1 MSKKPCPER
10 EESIA
15 ITDQATLK
23 VILHPL
29 RTRLI
34 TAMSQGPRSVKE
46 LAEAVGMEQTK
57 LYYHIKILLK
67 AGIIMPAGRRKV
79 GNLTETS
86 YVCRARD
93 YVIDPALALSGGA
106 GEGAE
111 KAVNAFISALRS
123 ALLVSCRRL
132 EAMKGS
138 RQGGKDGKP
147 RGPRTVSMYIESL
160 RLMPGE
166 AEEFGRRVKELA
178 AEYDAKNEGRSGA
191 DTYEI
196 GYAIYLGAAPR
207 KEGG

>member
-10 EESIA
+10 EDSIS
-15 ITDQATLK
+15 ITDRATLK

-34 TAMSQGPRSVKE
+34 TAMSQGPRTAKE
-46 LAEAVGMEQTK
+46 LAEAVGMEPTG

-86 YVCRARD
+86 YVCRAKD
-93 YVIDPALALSGGA
+93 YSIDPSLALSP
-106 GEGAE
+106 GEGGSAE
-111 KAVNAFISALRS
+111 KAVNAFVSALRS

-132 EAMKGS
+132 DAMKGS
-138 RQGGKDGKP
+138 RQGAKDTSP
-147 RGPRTVSMYIESL
+147 RGTRTVGMYMESL
-160 RLMPGE
+160 SLMPGE
-166 AEEFGRRVKELA
+166 AEEFGLRVKELA
-178 AEYDAKNEGRSGA
+178 AEYDRKNEGRAGA

-207 KEGG
+207 KEGD

>member
-1 MSKKPCPER
+1 MSKKPGIER
-10 EESIA
+10 EESIS

-29 RTRLI
+29 RTRLR

-57 LYYHIKILLK
+57 LYYHVKILLK

-86 YVCRARD
+86 YVCKARD
-93 YVIDPALALSGGA
+93 YVIDPALALSTGA

-111 KAVNAFISALRS
+111 KAVNSFISALRS

-132 EAMKGS
+132 DAMKGS
-138 RQGGKDGKP
+138 RQGTRGGSS
-147 RGPRTVSMYIESL
+147 RGPRSVSMCIESL
-160 RLMPGE
+160 RLLPGE

-178 AEYDAKNEGRSGA
+178 AEYDRKNEDRAGA

-207 KEGG
+207 KEG